1 MKNLKKIVA
10 AVLVSVM
17 AFSLA
22 GCSFG
27 KVTAVSMKDFKKAV
41 KAVGDDDVEDSYYE
55 IDEDEIED
63 WYRSYEKD
71 DIIGV
76 AGATDYDDL
85 GFDYYQFEDADAA
98 ADYFEDLYDDFQDVK
113 DDDDFDGKYKCSLGK
128 SQGFIIFDGELDD
141 TDFGDD
147 FMIGG
152 IYWADDMIIT
162 CYCTSDKKKDVEKY
176 NAFIDALGYPSI

>member
-22 GCSFG
+22 GCGFG
-27 KVTAVSMKDFKKAV
+27 SVKAVSMKDFKKAV
-41 KAVGDDDVEDSYYE
+41 KAIGDDDFEESYYE

-63 WYRSYEKD
+63 WYSSYEKD

-76 AGATDYDDL
+76 AYSTDYDDI
-85 GFDYYQFEDADAA
+85 FMNYYQFEDADAA
-98 ADYFEDLYDDFQDVK
+98 ADYFEDLYDEFQDVK
-113 DDDDFDGKYKCSLGK
+113 DDDDFDGKSKCTLGK
-128 SQGFIIFDGELDD
+128 SQGYIILEGEMDD
-141 TDFGDD
+141 TSFGDD
-147 FMIGG
+147 YVIAG

-176 NAFIDALGYPSI
+176 DAFIDALGYPSI